1 MSKMMITMIIL
12 CTLVSSALS
21 KETHKDMNNN
31 EIIFIEGQAW
41 KYHTRENEP
50 ESRLIVLKVEQH
62 EIIGEIVHISVDG
75 LSMKNKHDPSWLGED
90 ISHMPFNKEALIN
103 SVISFEKMVKIPNF
117 SEGYEIWKEAFNKG
131 KAGVFSVSVSES
143 VNFME
148 QTINDG
154 HESHEE

>member
-1 MSKMMITMIIL
+1 MSKMMIPMIIL

-31 EIIFIEGQAW
+31 EIIFKEGQAW

-50 ESRLIVLKVEQH
+50 HSRVIVLKVEQY
-62 EIIGEIVHISVDG
+62 ENTGEVIHISVIG
-75 LSMKNKHDPSWLGED
+75 LSMKNEHDSSWLGED
-90 ISHMPFNKEALIN
+90 ISHMPFSKEALMK
-103 SVISFEKMVKIPNF
+103 SVNIFDKMVEVPDF
-117 SEGYEIWKEAFNKG
+117 SEGYAIWKDAFDKG
-131 KAGVFSVSVSES
+131 KAGVFSVSVSEA
-143 VNFME
+143 VDFME